1 MTHGNDH
8 DAKGNPIKQKFRS
21 YNSMDEY
28 AVDKLQ
34 FLKHLYDFDE
44 NDDINT
50 FTAKLTGK
58 NKGKRRYAEA
68 TDYAD
73 RVAAVFKSFKNG
85 GVIKAQAGTIVAD
98 NTRVVKPTIQEK
110 IQRTYPE
117 QPQFVQDNRSDWQRQ
132 QSQKRAKT
140 DYNQYMEDK
149 NTEKG
154 LRNLNGFL
162 NFTDYATMGLGAGS
176 LLFKGAKWAGKRA
189 VGQVSKQ
196 IANSRNMGIVAPQFQ
211 QKGNDITERLFKFIG
226 THTEGEPLDIS
237 TLQGAYKL
245 QAQKLQ
251 EAGVD
256 LSKLSFQDLRNS
268 MNRRMQEIIN
278 TAPTERF
285 NMIVPDKR
293 FERVHTIY
301 DYNKTDGNQV
311 VGRTKVLKE
320 NGNAYIENTENV
332 SSNPNIHKVEE
343 RGLNSA
349 ILFANQTGLNG
360 VISGRQLLSAPKTY
374 KVWKHFPEKESINNN
389 GMHQNVNMVSENAPL
404 KFVTEVDDMVGNSE
418 NTLYYPFG
426 NVFRLKRPSSLETKT
441 KSVIFDPSIIDNNG
455 KMNIDWNNS
464 NIFKTIGFPLGV
476 GLTQKGYE

>member
-196 IANSRNMGIVAPQFQ
+196 IANSRNMGIVAKPFQ
-211 QKGNDITERLFKFIG
+211 RGGFQSE
-226 THTEGEPLDIS
+226 LDWS
-237 TLQGAYKL
+237 PKSWFE
-245 QAQKLQ
+245 
-251 EAGVD
+251 EAGNW
-256 LSKLSFQDLRNS
+256 KGYT
-268 MNRRMQEIIN
+268 QEDIDIL
-278 TAPTERF
+278 ASHIPEYHE
-285 NMIVPDKR
+285 I
-293 FERVHTIY
+293 ERVAKANGTWLKLPNGKTWEGDPRSWVQLVSRNGRGLSPNAGYHGIR
-301 DYNKTDGNQV
+301 DLATDGNPEFNGKIFLSKDKNVAGSYTQKDDNIQHIAIPRNSTNYTIDAEGRRFDKAWKVQQNGKTVYKDTDEFAYNTVEHPDPKLRTQV
-311 VGRTKVLKE
+311 ATVNNVIDPGPNRPFPVLNTVSTDIIVGNGTIRKSLLGNNGNFDFQNKNIYRGLMPIIGLSSFNRTKE
-320 NGNAYIENTENV
+320 
-332 SSNPNIHKVEE
+332 
-343 RGLNSA
+343 
-349 ILFANQTGLNG
+349 
-360 VISGRQLLSAPKTY
+360 
-374 KVWKHFPEKESINNN
+374 
-389 GMHQNVNMVSENAPL
+389 
-404 KFVTEVDDMVGNSE
+404 
-418 NTLYYPFG
+418 
-426 NVFRLKRPSSLETKT
+426 
-441 KSVIFDPSIIDNNG
+441 
-455 KMNIDWNNS
+455 
-464 NIFKTIGFPLGV
+464 
-476 GLTQKGYE
+476 

>member
-268 MNRRMQEIIN
+268 MN
-278 TAPTERF
+278 
-285 NMIVPDKR
+285 
-293 FERVHTIY
+293 
-301 DYNKTDGNQV
+301 
-311 VGRTKVLKE
+311 L
-320 NGNAYIENTENV
+320 
-332 SSNPNIHKVEE
+332 SLIH
-343 RGLNSA
+343 
-349 ILFANQTGLNG
+349 I
-360 VISGRQLLSAPKTY
+360 
-374 KVWKHFPEKESINNN
+374 
-389 GMHQNVNMVSENAPL
+389 
-404 KFVTEVDDMVGNSE
+404 
-418 NTLYYPFG
+418 
-426 NVFRLKRPSSLETKT
+426 
-441 KSVIFDPSIIDNNG
+441 
-455 KMNIDWNNS
+455 
-464 NIFKTIGFPLGV
+464 
-476 GLTQKGYE
+476 